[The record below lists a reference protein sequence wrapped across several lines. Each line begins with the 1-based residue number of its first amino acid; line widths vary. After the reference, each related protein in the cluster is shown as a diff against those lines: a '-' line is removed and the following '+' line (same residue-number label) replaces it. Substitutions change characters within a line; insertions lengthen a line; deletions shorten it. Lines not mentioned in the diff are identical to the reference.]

1 MKAQEPQ
8 ARTQRVSARLTEKEM
23 KAVTKAAK
31 QTGTTIAE
39 YVRLCV
45 FG

>member
-8 ARTQRVSARLTEKEM
+8 PRTQRVSARLTEKEM
-23 KAVTKAAK
+23 KSITKAAK
-31 QTGTTIAE
+31 QSKTTIAE